1 MAVNGYSF
9 DEISLPNPPTY
20 IEGQPVEYVTVK
32 LPAFLRAQYTALLD
46 FMSAVQSGFL
56 ISSDQVISL
65 DADKITNNTQFTQS
79 VFVGA
84 ESKIKLDG
92 VNNQITITDNQST
105 PRTRVYLGKFSSADN
120 DYGLRVVDAS
130 NVVKFQT
137 GDTTFIDGGII
148 SANTVTATQIAA
160 DTITVDQMAANS
172 VTATEIN
179 VSNLS
184 SVNADLGSCTAGTL
198 TGGTIQTAASG
209 ARVNLTTDGINGYN
223 ASGVH
228 VVDIANDGQFRF
240 GPSSGSNITWN
251 NSALTV
257 NGGIIT
263 TGNIVEGEVCGRA
276 TATFT
281 DTSMTLS
288 ATDQQ
293 EVTSGELAIAS
304 INFETV
310 GRDVITFFTPTFY
323 VTDDDGS
330 AARTKAL
337 ETFWVTLRIRRGSAT
352 GTLLGTQYI
361 RTGGTN
367 SEQVALTNYNTGGSL
382 VIFDASSNGSLAS
395 PADTIYVCTAQ
406 IEKYRTGGAGAGT
419 FAKAVKVTGSATAVE
434 LRA

>member
-9 DEISLPNPPTY
+9 DEVSLPNPPTY
-20 IEGQPVEYVTVK
+20 VEGQPIDYITVK
-32 LPAFLRAQYTALLD
+32 LPTFLKSQYIALLD
-46 FMSAVQSGFL
+46 FISAVQAGFL
-56 ISSDQVISL
+56 INSDQVISL

-79 VFVGA
+79 LFVGA

-92 VNNQITITDNQST
+92 ANNQITITDSQGT
-105 PRTRVYLGKFSSADN
+105 PVTRVILGKLSGATN

-130 NVVKFQT
+130 GVIKFQT
-137 GDTTFIDGGII
+137 GSTTFIDGGIVT
-148 SANTVTATQIAA
+148 ANTISATQIAA
-160 DTITVDQMAANS
+160 DTITADQMAANS
-172 VTATEIN
+172 ITAAEIN

-240 GPSSGSNITWN
+240 GPSGGSNITWN
-251 NSALTV
+251 NSTLAV
-257 NGGIIT
+257 NGSIIT

-276 TATFT
+276 TASWA

-288 ATDQQ
+288 GTDLQ

-304 INFETV
+304 ITLETV
-310 GRDVITFFTPTFY
+310 GRDVVVFFTPTFY
-323 VTDDDGS
+323 VTDDDDGS
-330 AARTKAL
+330 APTKAL
-337 ETFWVTLRIRRGSAT
+337 ETFWLTLRIRRGSSS
-352 GTLLGTQYI
+352 GTLLGTQYL
-361 RTGGTN
+361 RVGGTN
-367 SEQVALTNYNTGGSL
+367 GTDVTITDYNTGASMS
-382 VIFDASSNGSLAS
+382 IFDASSNGSLAS

-406 IEKYRTGGAGAGT
+406 IEKYRTGTAGAGS
-419 FAKAVKVTGSATAVE
+419 FAKAVKTTGSATAVE

>member
-9 DEISLPNPPTY
+9 DEISLPNPPAY

-32 LPAFLRAQYTALLD
+32 LPAFLRSQYTALLD

-92 VNNQITITDNQST
+92 VNNQITITDNQGT
-105 PRTRVYLGKFSSADN
+105 PRTRVYLGKFSSTAN
-120 DYGLRVVDAS
+120 DYGLKVVDAD

-137 GDTTFIDGGII
+137 GATTFIDGGII

-160 DTITVDQMAANS
+160 DTITATQMAADS
-172 VTATEIN
+172 ITATEIN

-209 ARVNLTTDGINGYN
+209 ARVNMTTDGINAYN
-223 ASGVH
+223 SSGTH

-240 GPSSGSNITWN
+240 GPSGGSNITWN

-257 NGGIIT
+257 
-263 TGNIVEGEVCGRA
+263 TG
-276 TATFT
+276 
-281 DTSMTLS
+281 LS
-288 ATDQQ
+288 
-293 EVTSGELAIAS
+293 LIH
-304 INFETV
+304 I
-310 GRDVITFFTPTFY
+310 
-323 VTDDDGS
+323 
-330 AARTKAL
+330 
-337 ETFWVTLRIRRGSAT
+337 
-352 GTLLGTQYI
+352 
-361 RTGGTN
+361 
-367 SEQVALTNYNTGGSL
+367 
-382 VIFDASSNGSLAS
+382 
-395 PADTIYVCTAQ
+395 
-406 IEKYRTGGAGAGT
+406 
-419 FAKAVKVTGSATAVE
+419 
-434 LRA
+434 

>member
-9 DEISLPNPPTY
+9 DEVSLPNPPSY
-20 IEGQPVEYVTVK
+20 IEGQPIEYVTVK
-32 LPAFLRAQYTALLD
+32 LPSFLKAQYTALLD
-46 FMSAVQSGFL
+46 FMSAVQAGFL

-92 VNNQITITDNQST
+92 VNNQITITDNQGT
-105 PRTRVYLGKFSSADN
+105 PRTRVYLGKFSSTAN
-120 DYGLRVVDAS
+120 DYGLKVVDAS

-137 GDTTFIDGGII
+137 GATTFMDGGII

-209 ARVNLTTDGINGYN
+209 ARVNLTTDGINGYK
-223 ASGVH
+223 ADGTQT
-228 VVDIANDGQFRF
+228 VDISNDGTFRF
-240 GPSSGSNITWN
+240 GPSGGNNIYWN

-257 NGGIIT
+257 TGGIIT
-263 TGNIVEGEVCGRA
+263 TGNIVEGQVCTHSSA
-276 TATFT
+276 TWSAT
-281 DTSMTLS
+281 SLTLN
-288 ATDQQ
+288 ATDQ
-293 EVTSGELAIAS
+293 VSATVGETAIAT
-304 INFETV
+304 ITVENV
-310 GRDVITFFTPTFY
+310 GRDVLVFFSPTFLADNNNSTATEMQQFN
-323 VTDDDGS
+323 VI
-330 AARTKAL
+330 
-337 ETFWVTLRIRRGSAT
+337 LRIRRGSIS
-352 GTLLGTQYI
+352 GTIIGTQYI
-361 RTGGTN
+361 RHTNISISGAAYSTPFDTGA
-367 SEQVALTNYNTGGSL
+367 SMSVVDGS
-382 VIFDASSNGSLAS
+382 ANGSLAS
-395 PADTIYVCTAQ
+395 PADTVYVCTAQ
-406 IEKYRTGGAGAGT
+406 VEKFLTGPAGAGVH
-419 FAKAVKVTGSATAVE
+419 AKTITTSGTATAVE

>member
-9 DEISLPNPPTY
+9 DEISLPNPPAY

-32 LPAFLRAQYTALLD
+32 LPAFLRSQYTALLD

-92 VNNQITITDNQST
+92 VNNQITITDNQGT
-105 PRTRVYLGKFSSADN
+105 PRTRVYLGKFSSTAN
-120 DYGLRVVDAS
+120 DYGLKVVDAD

-137 GDTTFIDGGII
+137 GATTFIDGGII

-172 VTATEIN
+172 VTAAEIN

-209 ARVNLTTDGINGYN
+209 ARVNMTTDGINAYN
-223 ASGVH
+223 SSGTH

-240 GPSSGSNITWN
+240 GPSGGSNITWN

-257 NGGIIT
+257 TGGIIT

-281 DTSMTLS
+281 NTNITLS

-293 EVTSGELAIAS
+293 EVTASEVAIAS

-310 GRDVITFFTPTFY
+310 GRDVIAFFTPTFY
-323 VTDDDGS
+323 VTDDDSG
-330 AARTKAL
+330 AAPTKGL

-361 RTGGTN
+361 RTGGTD
-367 SEQVALTNYNTGGSL
+367 SVQVTTTNYNTGGSL
-382 VIFDASSNGSLAS
+382 SIFDASSNGSLAS
-395 PADTIYVCTAQ
+395 PADTVYVCTVQ
-406 IEKYRTGGAGAGT
+406 IEKYRTGTAGPGN

>member
-9 DEISLPNPPTY
+9 DEISLPNPPSY
-20 IEGQPVEYVTVK
+20 IEGQPIEYVTVK
-32 LPAFLRAQYTALLD
+32 LPSFLKAQYTALLD
-46 FMSAVQSGFL
+46 FMSAVQAGFL

-92 VNNQITITDNQST
+92 VNNQITITDNQGT
-105 PRTRVYLGKFSSADN
+105 PRTRVYLGKFSSTAD
-120 DYGLRVVDAS
+120 DYGLKVVDAS

-137 GDTTFIDGGII
+137 GATTFMDGGII

-172 VTATEIN
+172 ITATEIN

-223 ASGVH
+223 SSGVH

-240 GPSSGSNITWN
+240 GPSSGSNITWD

-257 NGGIIT
+257 NGSIIT
-263 TGNIVEGEVCGRA
+263 TGNIVEGQVCTHSSA
-276 TATFT
+276 TWSAT
-281 DTSMTLS
+281 SLTLN
-288 ATDQQ
+288 ATDQ
-293 EVTSGELAIAS
+293 TSATVGETAIAT
-304 INFETV
+304 ITVENV
-310 GRDVITFFTPTFY
+310 GRDVLVFFNPTFLA
-323 VTDDDGS
+323 DNNNS
-330 AARTKAL
+330 
-337 ETFWVTLRIRRGSAT
+337 ETPDMYQFNVILRIRQGSIS
-352 GTLLGTQYI
+352 GTIIGTQYI
-361 RTGGTN
+361 RHTNISIVGATYATPFDTGATM
-367 SEQVALTNYNTGGSL
+367 SVVDGS
-382 VIFDASSNGSLAS
+382 ANGSLAS
-395 PADTIYVCTAQ
+395 PADTVYVCTAQ
-406 IEKYRTGGAGAGT
+406 VEKFLTGAALTHAKTITTSGT
-419 FAKAVKVTGSATAVE
+419 ATAVE

>member
-9 DEISLPNPPTY
+9 DEVSLPNPPTY
-20 IEGQPVEYVTVK
+20 VEGQPIDYVTIK
-32 LPAFLRAQYTALLD
+32 LPTFLKSQYIALLD
-46 FMSAVQSGFL
+46 FISAVQAGFL

-79 VFVGA
+79 LFVGA

-92 VNNQITITDNQST
+92 VNNQITITDSQGT
-105 PRTRVYLGKFSSADN
+105 PVTRVILGKLSGTAN

-130 NVVKFQT
+130 GNIKFQT
-137 GDTTFIDGGII
+137 GATTYIDGGIVT
-148 SANTVTATQIAA
+148 ANTITATQIAA

-172 VTATEIN
+172 VTAAEIN

-223 ASGVH
+223 SSGVH

-257 NGGIIT
+257 NGSIIT
-263 TGNIVEGEVCGRA
+263 TGNIVEGQVCTHSSA
-276 TATFT
+276 TWSAT
-281 DTSMTLS
+281 SLTLN
-288 ATDQQ
+288 ATDQ
-293 EVTSGELAIAS
+293 TSATVGETAIAT
-304 INFETV
+304 ITVENV
-310 GRDVITFFTPTFY
+310 GRDVLVFFNPTFLADNNNSY
-323 VTDDDGS
+323 KPDMHQFNV
-330 AARTKAL
+330 
-337 ETFWVTLRIRRGSAT
+337 VLRIRRGSIS
-352 GTLLGTQYI
+352 GTIIGTQYI
-361 RTGGTN
+361 RHTNISISGATYAAPFDTGA
-367 SEQVALTNYNTGGSL
+367 SMSVVDGS
-382 VIFDASSNGSLAS
+382 ANGSLAS
-395 PADTIYVCTAQ
+395 PADTVYVCTAQ
-406 IEKYRTGGAGAGT
+406 VEKYL
-419 FAKAVKVTGSATAVE
+419 TGSAVTHAKTITTSGTATAVE

>member
-9 DEISLPNPPTY
+9 DEVSLPNPPTY
-20 IEGQPVEYVTVK
+20 VEGQPIDYVTIK
-32 LPAFLRAQYTALLD
+32 LPTFLKSQYIALLD
-46 FMSAVQSGFL
+46 FISAVQAGFL

-79 VFVGA
+79 LFVGA

-92 VNNQITITDNQST
+92 VNNQITITDSQGT
-105 PRTRVYLGKFSSADN
+105 PVTRVILGKLSGTAN

-130 NVVKFQT
+130 GNIKFQT
-137 GDTTFIDGGII
+137 GATTYIDGGIVT
-148 SANTVTATQIAA
+148 ANTITATQIAA

-172 VTATEIN
+172 VTAAEIN

-223 ASGVH
+223 SSGVH

-257 NGGIIT
+257 NGSIIT
-263 TGNIVEGEVCGRA
+263 TGNIVEVQVCTNSSA
-276 TATFT
+276 TWSAT
-281 DTSMTLS
+281 SLTLN
-288 ATDQQ
+288 ATDQ
-293 EVTSGELAIAS
+293 TSATVGETAIAT
-304 INFETV
+304 ITVENV
-310 GRDVITFFTPTFY
+310 GRDVLVFFNPTFLADNNNSY
-323 VTDDDGS
+323 KPDMHQFNV
-330 AARTKAL
+330 
-337 ETFWVTLRIRRGSAT
+337 VLRIRRGSIS
-352 GTLLGTQYI
+352 GTIIGTQYI
-361 RTGGTN
+361 RHTNISISGATYAAPFDTGA
-367 SEQVALTNYNTGGSL
+367 SMSVVDGS
-382 VIFDASSNGSLAS
+382 ANGSLAS
-395 PADTIYVCTAQ
+395 PADTVYVCTAQ
-406 IEKYRTGGAGAGT
+406 VEKYL
-419 FAKAVKVTGSATAVE
+419 TGSAVTHAKTITTSGTATAVE

>member
-1 MAVNGYSF
+1 MAVNGFSF
-9 DEISLPNPPTY
+9 DEVSLPNPPTY
-20 IEGQPVEYVTVK
+20 VEGQPIDYVTVK
-32 LPAFLRAQYTALLD
+32 LPTFLKSQYIALLD
-46 FMSAVQSGFL
+46 FISAVQAGFL
-56 ISSDQVISL
+56 INSDQVISL

-79 VFVGA
+79 LFVGA

-92 VNNQITITDNQST
+92 VNNQITITDNQGT
-105 PRTRVYLGKFSSADN
+105 PVTRVILGKLSGTAN
-120 DYGLRVVDAS
+120 DYGLRVIDAS
-130 NVVKFQT
+130 GNIKFQT
-137 GDTTFIDGGII
+137 GSTTYIDGGIVT
-148 SANTVTATQIAA
+148 ANTITATQIAA

-240 GPSSGSNITWN
+240 GPSGGSNITWN
-251 NSALTV
+251 NSTLAV
-257 NGGIIT
+257 NGSIIT

-276 TATFT
+276 TASFSSA
-281 DTSMTLS
+281 SMTLS
-288 ATDQQ
+288 ATDLI

-304 INFETV
+304 ITLETV
-310 GRDVITFFTPTFY
+310 GRDVLVFFTPTFY

-330 AARTKAL
+330 AARTKDL
-337 ETFWVTLRIRRGSAT
+337 EAFNVALRIRRGSAT
-352 GTLLGTQYI
+352 GTLLGTQYL
-361 RTGGTN
+361 RAGGLSTV
-367 SEQVALTNYNTGGSL
+367 STNYNTGASMS
-382 VIFDASSNGSLAS
+382 IFDASSNGSLAS

-406 IEKYRTGGAGAGT
+406 IEKYRTGGAGAGS
-419 FAKAVKVTGSATAVE
+419 FAKAVTVTGSATAVE

>member
-9 DEISLPNPPTY
+9 DEISLPNPPSY
-20 IEGQPVEYVTVK
+20 IEGQPMEYVTIK
-32 LPAFLRAQYTALLD
+32 LPAFLKSQYTALLD

-92 VNNQITITDNQST
+92 ANNQITITDNQST
-105 PRTRVYLGKFSSADN
+105 PRTRVYLGKFSSTDN
-120 DYGLRVVDAS
+120 DYGIKVVDAS

-137 GDTTFIDGGII
+137 GATTFIDGGII

-209 ARVNLTTDGINGYN
+209 ARVNMTTDGINGYN
-223 ASGVH
+223 SGGTQT
-228 VVDIANDGQFRF
+228 VDISNDGTFRF
-240 GPSSGSNITWN
+240 GPSGGNNIYWDNSSLSITGS
-251 NSALTV
+251 V
-257 NGGIIT
+257 IT
-263 TGNIVEGEVCGRA
+263 TGNITEGQICGRA
-276 TATFT
+276 TASWTN
-281 DTSMTLS
+281 TSLTLS
-288 ATDQQ
+288 ATDQISATVS
-293 EVTSGELAIAS
+293 EVALAS
-304 INFETV
+304 ITLETV
-310 GRDVITFFTPTFY
+310 GRDVLVFFTPTF
-323 VTDDDGS
+323 TCDDNDGS
-330 AARTKAL
+330 ASTSK
-337 ETFWVTLRIRRGSAT
+337 EVEQFDIVLRIRRGSVS

-361 RTGGTN
+361 RGGAMQTTN
-367 SEQVALTNYNTGGSL
+367 TPFINGGSMS
-382 VIFDASSNGSLAS
+382 IFDADSNGSLAS

-406 IEKYRTGGAGAGT
+406 VELFKTAGPGAGT
-419 FAKAVKVTGSATAVE
+419 HAKTIKTTGSATGVE